1 VIATLFRTKTRDASA
16 QARHYLQ
23 GLLSEATRKNMERM
37 GEAIPEAKQE
47 NLQNFL
53 SDSPWDATGVWR
65 WVGQRADEH
74 LGGQADSML
83 LIDES
88 AHSKKGD
95 KSVGVAR
102 QHNGRLGKTDNCQV
116 GVYAALAVGPRATL
130 VGARLFLPT
139 VWVED
144 PERCQKAGVP
154 EAEIRARTKLDL
166 ARELV
171 LEAVAHGLRF
181 KWVGFDC
188 FYGRDQGLLCWLE
201 DQGHG
206 VVADVPAL
214 QLVWEQKPEVEQRPS
229 LAAAGAQ
236 RVDKL
241 AKQWAKSQ
249 SGTQVKLRVGENG
262 PVRVK
267 VWARQV
273 WWWPRGE
280 SQVRRWWLVV
290 REEPDG
296 SFKYTFC
303 NGPGNMSLKRLA
315 RLQGQRH
322 FIERSLEDGK
332 SHLGMAQYQA
342 RKWLAWQH
350 HMALVGLAQLFVL
363 QERLKHRLKTPWLS
377 ARDVVEMLDWY
388 FQSQRTA
395 HDVESEIRKRHARRA
410 KLAAAAVRRAGKRKK
425 PKKTQPK
432 NLPK

>member
-1 VIATLFRTKTRDASA
+1 VIAILFRTKTRDVSA
-16 QARHYLQ
+16 HARQYLQ
-23 GLLSEATRKNMERM
+23 GLLSELPRKNMERM
-37 GEAIPEAKQE
+37 GEVIPEAKHE

-65 WVGQRADEH
+65 WVGQRADGH
-74 LGGQADSML
+74 LGGHDDSML

-88 AHSKKGD
+88 AHSKKGNE
-95 KSVGVAR
+95 SVGVAR

-116 GVYAALAVGPRATL
+116 GVYAALALGPRATL

-139 VWVED
+139 AWVED
-144 PERCQKAGVP
+144 VERCQKVGVP

-171 LEAVAHGLRF
+171 VEAVAHGLRF
-181 KWVGFDC
+181 KWVGFDS

-214 QLVWEQKPEVEQRPS
+214 QLVWEQKPQAERRPS
-229 LAAAGAQ
+229 LEAAGAQ

-241 AKQWAKSQ
+241 AEQWCKNQ
-249 SGTQVKLRVGENG
+249 PGTKVKLRVGENG

-273 WWWPRGE
+273 WWWAAAEKQPR
-280 SQVRRWWLVV
+280 QWWLVV
-290 REEPDG
+290 REEQDG
-296 SFKYTFC
+296 TFKFTFC
-303 NGPGNMSLKRLA
+303 NAPGNISLKRLA

-332 SHLGMAQYQA
+332 SHLGMGQYQV
-342 RKWLAWQH
+342 RKWRAWQH

-363 QERLKHRLKTPWLS
+363 EERVKHQVKTPLLS
-377 ARDVVEMLDWY
+377 PRDVVEMLDWY
-388 FQSQRTA
+388 FKRQRTA
-395 HDVESEIRKRHARRA
+395 RDVETAIQKRHARRA
-410 KLAAAAVRRAGKRKK
+410 KLAAAAVRRAAKK
-425 PKKTQPK
+425 KNIKKIQAE